1 MNKYIKL
8 AAVALG
14 ALALGACTEDK
25 INDIDVADLPTVS
38 QYADNFVITVD
49 QATNTANFEF
59 NGVGVYPVWII
70 DGKSYSSQ
78 YSFSRF
84 YRKAGEYK
92 VEVKVGNANGIS
104 LGAVERFSQS
114 TKPR

>member
-49 QATNTANFEF
+49 QATNTEIGRA
-59 NGVGVYPVWII
+59 
-70 DGKSYSSQ
+70 SC
-78 YSFSRF
+78 R
-84 YRKAGEYK
+84 
-92 VEVKVGNANGIS
+92 
-104 LGAVERFSQS
+104 ERV
-114 TKPR
+114 